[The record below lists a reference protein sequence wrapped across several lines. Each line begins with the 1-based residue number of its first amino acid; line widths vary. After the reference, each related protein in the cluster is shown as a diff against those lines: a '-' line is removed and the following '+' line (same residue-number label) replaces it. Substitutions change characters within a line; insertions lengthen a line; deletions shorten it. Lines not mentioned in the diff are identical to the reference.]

1 MHRAVCGSHHA
12 WNQARREPQRDARA
26 HEGEVR
32 GQLFEV
38 VLQGGVWLFLA
49 VGGVYKIFVN

>member
-12 WNQARREPQRDARA
+12 WNQARGEPQRDARA
-26 HEGEVR
+26 REGEGC
-32 GQLFEV
+32 GQLLEV
-38 VLQGGVWLFLA
+38 VLQGGVRQLHA